1 MVGEEEAERAVSG
14 EQSRQSPALGAI
26 GGATPAGQAG
36 ERADFEQ
43 RLMGGGNG
51 EDAGR
56 ATKSVDEGRV
66 SDSGGGDGHAAMMA
80 SAQLA
85 TRHA

>member
-1 MVGEEEAERAVSG
+1 MVGEEEPERAAPG
-14 EQSRQSPALGAI
+14 EQSRQSPTLGAI

-43 RLMGGGNG
+43 RLVRGGNR

-56 ATKSVDEGRV
+56 ATKSVDECGV
-66 SDSGGGDGHAAMMA
+66 SGSGGGGGHAAMMA
-80 SAQLA
+80 AAYLA
-85 TRHA
+85 TRHT